1 MAEQKSAGTSIGS
14 GQDCLS
20 PAQTLRKAAD
30 VGAGKASMP
39 HWRAFLLAVMAG
51 LFIAMGAALMLV
63 VKSDSSLGFA
73 SSQILSGLVFSVGL
87 FLVVVAGA
95 ELFTGNNL
103 MVIGCLSGR
112 YGASR
117 LVGSWLTVYAGNFVG
132 SLLLVLI
139 LVGANFAGLNGG
151 AVGVAAASVAAS
163 KASLSPVAAF
173 CRGIMCNVLVCLAVW
188 MSFSGRS
195 VADKFL
201 ACVMPVM
208 GFVASG
214 YEHCVANMFF
224 LPYGLLTQ
232 SLGLG
237 GDASV
242 VLLAG
247 ACSNLL
253 WVTLGNLVGG
263 AVLVGCTYWLALGRE
278 RPKAPAPSASVAEQG
293 SADTSR

>member
-14 GQDCLS
+14 GQDCLL
-20 PAQTLRKAAD
+20 PARTLRKAAD

-151 AVGVAAASVAAS
+151 AVGVPRQAWRHQRHPSRPWRPSAGASCATCWCA
-163 KASLSPVAAF
+163 LRCGCP
-173 CRGIMCNVLVCLAVW
+173 
-188 MSFSGRS
+188 
-195 VADKFL
+195 
-201 ACVMPVM
+201 
-208 GFVASG
+208 
-214 YEHCVANMFF
+214 
-224 LPYGLLTQ
+224 LP
-232 SLGLG
+232 
-237 GDASV
+237 A
-242 VLLAG
+242 VLLPT
-247 ACSNLL
+247 SSL
-253 WVTLGNLVGG
+253 
-263 AVLVGCTYWLALGRE
+263 
-278 RPKAPAPSASVAEQG
+278 PA
-293 SADTSR
+293 

>member
-1 MAEQKSAGTSIGS
+1 MVEHKSAGSPAGK

-20 PAQTLRKAAD
+20 PAQTLHKAVD
-30 VGAGKASMP
+30 VGVGKASMP
-39 HWRAFLLAVMAG
+39 RGRSFLLAMMAG

-103 MVIGCLSGR
+103 MAIGCLSGR
-112 YGASR
+112 YGAGR

-132 SLLLVLI
+132 SLLLVFI
-139 LVGANFAGLNGG
+139 LAGANFAGLNGG
-151 AVGVAAASVAAS
+151 AVGVAAAGVAAS
-163 KASLSPVAAF
+163 KASLSPMVAF

-188 MSFSGRS
+188 MSFAGHS

-224 LPYGLLTQ
+224 LPYGLLVQ
-232 SLGLG
+232 ALGQG
-237 GDASV
+237 GEAAAVS
-242 VLLAG
+242 LAG

-263 AVLVGCTYWLALGRE
+263 AVIIGGGYWLAYR
-278 RPKAPAPSASVAEQG
+278 RDFVADMSVNG
-293 SADTSR
+293 

>member
-1 MAEQKSAGTSIGS
+1 MAEQKSAGSSAGK

-20 PAQTLRKAAD
+20 PAQTLHKA
-30 VGAGKASMP
+30 VGVGVGKAYMP
-39 HWRAFLLAVMAG
+39 RGRSFLLAMMAG

-103 MVIGCLSGR
+103 MAIGCLSGR
-112 YGASR
+112 YGAGR
-117 LVGSWLTVYAGNFVG
+117 LVGSWLTVYAGNFFG
-132 SLLLVLI
+132 SLILVLI
-139 LVGANFAGLNGG
+139 LTGANFAGLNGG
-151 AVGVAAASVAAS
+151 AVGVAAADVAAS
-163 KASLSPVAAF
+163 KASLSPMAAF

-188 MSFSGRS
+188 MSFAGRS

-224 LPYGLLTQ
+224 LPYGLLVQ
-232 SLGLG
+232 AFGQGGEAAAVSL
-237 GDASV
+237 V
-242 VLLAG
+242 G
-247 ACSNLL
+247 ACSNLP

-263 AVLVGCTYWLALGRE
+263 AVIVGCGYWLAYR
-278 RPKAPAPSASVAEQG
+278 RDFVADMSVNG
-293 SADTSR
+293 

>member
-1 MAEQKSAGTSIGS
+1 MAEQKSAGSSVGR

-30 VGAGKASMP
+30 VGVGKAYMP
-39 HWRAFLLAVMAG
+39 RGRSFLLAMMAG

-95 ELFTGNNL
+95 EFFTGNNL

-112 YGASR
+112 YGAER
-117 LVGSWLTVYAGNFVG
+117 LVGSWLTVYAVNFVG

-139 LVGANFAGLNGG
+139 LAGANFAGLNGG
-151 AVGVAAASVAAS
+151 AVGVAAAGVASS
-163 KASLSPVAAF
+163 KASLPPIAAF
-173 CRGIMCNVLVCLAVW
+173 CRGIACNVLVCLAVW
-188 MSFSGRS
+188 MSFAGHSI
-195 VADKFL
+195 ADKFFS
-201 ACVMPVM
+201 CVMPVM
-208 GFVASG
+208 AFVASG

-224 LPYGLLTQ
+224 LPYGLIVQ
-232 SLGLG
+232 ALGQG
-237 GDASV
+237 GDAMAV
-242 VLLAG
+242 PLAG

-253 WVTLGNLVGG
+253 WVSLGNLAGG
-263 AVLVGCTYWLALGRE
+263 AMLIGCGYWLAYRKDMAAGVR
-278 RPKAPAPSASVAEQG
+278 SNG
-293 SADTSR
+293 

>member
-95 ELFTGNNL
+95 EHFTGNNL

-188 MSFSGRS
+188 MSFAGRS

-214 YEHCVANMFF
+214 YMTLRGKHVLPPVRASHPVAWA
-224 LPYGLLTQ
+224 
-232 SLGLG
+232 G